1 MRRQTKPEK
10 QNQSILIV
18 LFVALAVVIAL
29 LRMLV
34 FIARN
39 GHPHY

>member
-1 MRRQTKPEK
+1 MKRQTKPAN
-10 QNQSILIV
+10 QNQSLLIV

-29 LRMLV
+29 LRMLA
-34 FIARN
+34 FIARH